1 MLTLEVAGY
10 TAIALTVLMIP
21 LALNVSIRRF
31 TLGKA
36 RGDIASVSLGDTGDE
51 ILQRRIRA
59 FGNLIEYAPMCVI
72 LLALLENTSAPANL
86 LWTAAALVVFGRLI
100 HALGMLYVQNPAPRG
115 LGMVMTYGGMLI
127 PVWGL
132 LQY

>member
-36 RGDIASVSLGDTGDE
+36 RGDIASVSIG
-51 ILQRRIRA
+51 A
-59 FGNLIEYAPMCVI
+59 
-72 LLALLENTSAPANL
+72 LATRSCNAASAPLA
-86 LWTAAALVVFGRLI
+86 I
-100 HALGMLYVQNPAPRG
+100 
-115 LGMVMTYGGMLI
+115 
-127 PVWGL
+127 
-132 LQY
+132 

>member
-36 RGDIASVSLGDTGDE
+36 RGDIASVSIGDAGDE

-72 LLALLENTSAPANL
+72 L
-86 LWTAAALVVFGRLI
+86 
-100 HALGMLYVQNPAPRG
+100 
-115 LGMVMTYGGMLI
+115 
-127 PVWGL
+127 
-132 LQY
+132 

>member
-36 RGDIASVSLGDTGDE
+36 RGDIA
-51 ILQRRIRA
+51 
-59 FGNLIEYAPMCVI
+59 
-72 LLALLENTSAPANL
+72 
-86 LWTAAALVVFGRLI
+86 
-100 HALGMLYVQNPAPRG
+100 
-115 LGMVMTYGGMLI
+115 
-127 PVWGL
+127 
-132 LQY
+132 